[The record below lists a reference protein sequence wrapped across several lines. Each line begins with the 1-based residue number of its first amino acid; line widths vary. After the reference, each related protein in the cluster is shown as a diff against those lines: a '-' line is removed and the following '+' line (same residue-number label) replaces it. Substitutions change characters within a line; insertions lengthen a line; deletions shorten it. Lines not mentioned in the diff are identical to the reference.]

1 MPRQTTKYSKPHLQ
15 SVIRLLEKRFVSNKK
30 VFKEKKIRNQGY
42 NFDET
47 YE

>member
-30 VFKEKKIRNQGY
+30 VFKEKKSEIKVIISMLNV
-42 NFDET
+42 
-47 YE
+47 